1 MLLVLLPAVLGLDR
15 YVMTDDSMDGSL
27 GRGSVALA
35 RDVPPSDLRVGDV
48 VTFLPPGATQDDQ
61 RVTHRIVAIESGVAT
76 TQGDDASRPDPWSLP
91 LTDATYARVWVS
103 VPWIGYPFVID
114 GGWVLLAAGRRC
126 RAHPGRRGR
135 ALVAPEGGRDR
146 LGRSCRWAE
155 RPDHRSE
162 RCAPAHHTA
171 AYHRDMPQRVLV
183 VEDEEDIAF
192 PLVRTLE
199 REGYDVHW
207 VDSGQKALD
216 DVAAHHADV
225 VILDLGLPDM
235 DGLEVC
241 RKARDNGYDGAI
253 MIVTAR
259 AGELDRVVGLDY
271 GADDYMAKPF
281 GLAELQA
288 RVRALLRRTTAAAAA
303 AADGVDGGL
312 RIDVAARRVFSGDDE
327 VPLTG
332 KEFEVLNVLVAN
344 KDKVV
349 SRTRLMADVWDE
361 NWYGSTKTLDVT
373 IGRLRQ
379 KLESVGVQEKVV
391 AVRGVGFRLEGT
403 PSD

>member
-1 MLLVLLPAVLGLDR
+1 
-15 YVMTDDSMDGSL
+15 
-27 GRGSVALA
+27 
-35 RDVPPSDLRVGDV
+35 
-48 VTFLPPGATQDDQ
+48 
-61 RVTHRIVAIESGVAT
+61 
-76 TQGDDASRPDPWSLP
+76 
-91 LTDATYARVWVS
+91 
-103 VPWIGYPFVID
+103 
-114 GGWVLLAAGRRC
+114 
-126 RAHPGRRGR
+126 
-135 ALVAPEGGRDR
+135 
-146 LGRSCRWAE
+146 
-155 RPDHRSE
+155 
-162 RCAPAHHTA
+162 
-171 AYHRDMPQRVLV
+171 MPQRVLV

-216 DVAAHHADV
+216 DVSMRHADV

-241 RKARDNGYDGAI
+241 RKARDSGYDGAI

-288 RVRALLRRTTAAAAA
+288 RVRALLRRTNNSATAA
-303 AADGVDGGL
+303 DNGTEGGL

-391 AVRGVGFRLEGT
+391 AVRGVGFRLEGSPT
-403 PSD
+403 D